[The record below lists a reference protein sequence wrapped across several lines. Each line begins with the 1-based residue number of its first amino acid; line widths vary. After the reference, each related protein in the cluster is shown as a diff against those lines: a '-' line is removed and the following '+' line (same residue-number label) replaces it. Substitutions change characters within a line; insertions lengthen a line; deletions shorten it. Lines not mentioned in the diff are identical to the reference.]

1 MKKLETKRLKAIVSL
16 LNGLELISHEELP
29 EEQHDAL
36 CINVN
41 GWRYYPSFQFDE
53 HFNLI
58 DNLRNNLSLMREGRD
73 DTDIII
79 WMVSEKSVLVEQ
91 AVAPPALVSKYLDK
105 GDLEGYERL
114 VSTEARSHK
123 YVTAKPCDLID
134 DPLFEVFLE
143 DWLNSDERMIKAKL
157 VQLPRE

>member
-1 MKKLETKRLKAIVSL
+1 MNKLATKRLNAIVSL
-16 LNGLELISHEELP
+16 LNDLELISHEELP
-29 EEQHDAL
+29 EEQRNAL

-53 HFNLI
+53 HCNLL

-73 DTDIII
+73 DTDILL
-79 WMVSEKSVLVEQ
+79 WMVSEKSVLVER
-91 AVAPPALVSKYLDK
+91 AFAPPALVSKYLDN

-114 VSTEARSHK
+114 VSAEARSHK

-134 DPLFEVFLE
+134 DPLFEIFVE
-143 DWLNSDERMIKAKL
+143 DWLRSDERQVSSKYLKY
-157 VQLPRE
+157 

>member
-1 MKKLETKRLKAIVSL
+1 MCIRDRLKAIISL

-58 DNLRNNLSLMREGRD
+58 DNLKNNLSLMREGRD
-73 DTDIII
+73 DTDILL
-79 WMVSEKSVLVEQ
+79 WMISEKSVLVER
-91 AVAPPALVSKYLDK
+91 AVAPPALVTKYLDN
-105 GDLEGYERL
+105 GDLKGYEKL
-114 VSTEARSHK
+114 VSAEARSHK
-123 YVTAKPCDLID
+123 CVTAKPCDLID
-134 DPLFEVFLE
+134 DPLFEVFVE
-143 DWLNSDERMIKAKL
+143 DWLTPDQMILENKKL
-157 VQLPRE
+157 NLPN